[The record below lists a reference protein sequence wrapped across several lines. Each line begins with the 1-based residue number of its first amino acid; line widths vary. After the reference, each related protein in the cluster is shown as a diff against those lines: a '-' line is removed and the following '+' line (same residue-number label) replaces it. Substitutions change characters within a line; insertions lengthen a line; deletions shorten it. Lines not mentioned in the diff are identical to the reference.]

1 VGPTVQFGSN
11 FQVVEAEAEA
21 EGHDKLEDHVS
32 LLRVYDYDA
41 RFDD

>member
-1 VGPTVQFGSN
+1 VGPAGQFGSN
-11 FQVVEAEAEA
+11 LQVVEAEE
-21 EGHDKLEDHVS
+21 EGQDKLEDHVS

>member
-1 VGPTVQFGSN
+1 MGPTVQFGSN

-21 EGHDKLEDHVS
+21 HDKVEDHVS